1 MSTSTKTLYIN
12 QHSIAQHHSH
22 SHSLVLEEDTND
34 CANFLLSLKN
44 NNNSSPE
51 PASNEPTTPSQTT
64 PIKTCPFTYPAV
76 INAYDSDD
84 NYPSLMD
91 EHVPENMPTIN
102 LEPLL
107 GFGDSLV
114 CMSDRDLVPDALFL
128 AIGQMKVVHLTE
140 SDRVG
145 CYKTRPIGF
154 VGLGCKHCGGQPGF
168 GKYFPETVRS
178 LAQTTTSQTILK
190 HIGSKCRFCPPEV
203 RQAVLDLQHQQA
215 IKEAAIA
222 GRPRYGSRKV
232 FFQRIWGRLHDEHV
246 PDYPVELPKHSVLPH
261 GLIFIADVAA
271 APPTAPELIPVPAI
285 PLVNETITQ
294 DPFAPPVSETP
305 VAVLDAPAGAE
316 ESPVKYEDIEI
327 PAASEAVEVP
337 AKSEAVEAPVISEA
351 VEAPVNSEAV
361 EVPPEAVDATAAATT
376 EIADDVSTASTASET
391 SHDENGDHKQK
402 QRRFGGLPT
411 KKNLMKRK
419 QLADSASSAAPP
431 PQRAPSKRQRVANV

>member
-1 MSTSTKTLYIN
+1 MSTSTKILYID
-12 QHSIAQHHSH
+12 QHSIAKHHSV
-22 SHSLVLEEDTND
+22 VLEEDTQD

-44 NNNSSPE
+44 NSSPE
-51 PASNEPTTPSQTT
+51 PASNELTPSQTT
-64 PIKTCPFTYPAV
+64 PIKTRPAV

-84 NYPSLMD
+84 NSPSLMD
-91 EHVPENMPTIN
+91 EHVPENMPMMN

-114 CMSDRDLVPDALFL
+114 CMSDRDLVPDALFV
-128 AIGQMKVVHLTE
+128 AMGQMKLVNLTE

-145 CYKTRPIGF
+145 CYKNRPIGF

-232 FFQRIWGRLHDEHV
+232 FFQRIWGRLHNEHV
-246 PDYPVELPKHSVLPH
+246 PDYPVKLQEKSVLPH
-261 GLIFIADVAA
+261 GLTFIADVAA
-271 APPTAPELIPVPAI
+271 PPPVAPEVIPAPEVPHLVVTIAQDALVP
-285 PLVNETITQ
+285 PL
-294 DPFAPPVSETP
+294 SE
-305 VAVLDAPAGAE
+305 APAAVVDALAAVTE
-316 ESPVKYEDIEI
+316 A
-327 PAASEAVEVP
+327 PA
-337 AKSEAVEAPVISEA
+337 EAVEAPAAVVEAPAAA
-351 VEAPVNSEAV
+351 VEAP
-361 EVPPEAVDATAAATT
+361 AAATT
-376 EIADDVSTASTASET
+376 EIGDDVSTASTATET
-391 SHDENGDHKQK
+391 SHDESGGRKQK

-419 QLADSASSAAPP
+419 QLADSASAAAPP
-431 PQRAPSKRQRVANV
+431 PSESSKRQRVEGAK